1 MSHSDKVDEKMVM
14 SMIEEADV
22 DGDGKINYQEFSKV
36 RDGIQHK
43 LCLSNAHIWIVVPG
57 LSANWAGLWGRAV
70 LGRAVC
76 NSVHVFRLCS
86 RIVHDHAQE

>member
-36 RDGIQHK
+36 RDGILHK
-43 LCLSNAHIWIVVPG
+43 LSLSNAHIWIVLPG
-57 LSANWAGLWGRAV
+57 LSASWAGL
-70 LGRAVC
+70 
-76 NSVHVFRLCS
+76 
-86 RIVHDHAQE
+86 